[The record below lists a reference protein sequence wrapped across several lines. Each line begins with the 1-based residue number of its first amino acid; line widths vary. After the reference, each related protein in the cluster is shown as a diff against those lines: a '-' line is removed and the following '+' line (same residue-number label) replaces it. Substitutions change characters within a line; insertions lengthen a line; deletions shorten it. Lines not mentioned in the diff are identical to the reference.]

1 VTITG
6 SNFQAGAT
14 AAIGGVALT
23 GLSVT
28 DATINGTI
36 GAHAANPTSAVVV
49 TNPDTQ
55 STTCA
60 CTFSYDLANPPTVSS
75 VSPASGPSSGG
86 TTVTITGSN
95 FQVGATAAIGGVLL
109 TGVSVT
115 GATSISGTT
124 GAHAANP
131 TSTVVV
137 TNPDTQSATCAC
149 TFSYDVATSSG
160 LVAAYAFEE
169 GTGTATADAT
179 GNGHTGTLDRATWTG
194 SGKFGRA
201 LSFDGST
208 SYVDLGNATDLRITG
223 SMTWDAWIFATANP
237 GDDGQIISKSNGSGW
252 QVKTSPDTGLHTFG
266 VAVSANGGSIT
277 QRYSTTVR
285 ELNTWYHVA
294 GVYNAAARTLDIFV
308 NGVLDNGVLVGT
320 VPASQ
325 FNAAVNVN
333 IGRRS
338 GGFHF
343 QGIIDE
349 VRLYDRALS
358 QAEIQTDM
366 NTAIGVP

>member
-1 VTITG
+1 
-6 SNFQAGAT
+6 
-14 AAIGGVALT
+14 
-23 GLSVT
+23 
-28 DATINGTI
+28 
-36 GAHAANPTSAVVV
+36 V
-49 TNPDTQ
+49 TNSDTQ
-55 STTCA
+55 
-60 CTFSYDLANPPTVSS
+60 F
-75 VSPASGPSSGG
+75 
-86 TTVTITGSN
+86 
-95 FQVGATAAIGGVLL
+95 
-109 TGVSVT
+109 
-115 GATSISGTT
+115 
-124 GAHAANP
+124 
-131 TSTVVV
+131 
-137 TNPDTQSATCAC
+137 ATCAC

-179 GNGHTGTLDRATWTG
+179 GNGHTGTLDGATWTG

-201 LSFDGST
+201 LSFDGGT

-266 VAVSANGGSIT
+266 VAVSADGDSIT
-277 QRYSTTVR
+277 QRYSTTAR
-285 ELNTWYHVA
+285 QLNTWYHVA
-294 GVYNAAARTLDIFV
+294 GVYNAAARTLDIYV

-325 FNAAVNVN
+325 FDAAVNVN

-349 VRLYDRALS
+349 VRLYNRALS

-366 NTAIGVP
+366 NSAIGGP